1 MNLFSSSSKRKP
13 GMKSIL
19 FLVFI
24 DMFCLGVIIPVLP
37 LLIGTHTTDPLLQ
50 AFWYGALV
58 VSYAMM
64 EFFLGPLLGS
74 LSDRFGRRPI
84 LVLSLFGLAASNF
97 MIGTVSSLGLLLF
110 ARIIAG
116 ATQSVDAVT
125 NSYAADITPPEDRA
139 KVFGQFGIA
148 FGMGFIL
155 GPLLGGWLANIS
167 INMPFYVV
175 GVLALINGLYAL
187 FMLPE
192 SLPQEK
198 RSPFSIRRANPFS
211 AFMVLV
217 RRRDI
222 GGLIIVWVLFQLAFA
237 MMIQSWVL
245 YTNFRFGWDANM
257 NGIAMACV
265 GIATAVA
272 QGGLM
277 KVFVD
282 RFGEER
288 TVLIG
293 VFTGAIGYTLYG
305 LAPEGWMMFAVIL
318 LTIPLYLTGPAL
330 LAIVSKA
337 TKPTE
342 QGLTIGSLMSA
353 RMLMVVIGPALATGV
368 LGITAQQVGDLPHS
382 DVRLGV
388 VFFTCALLSVL
399 CIPLVYRHL
408 SRVPKASK
416 KASENAA

>member
-1 MNLFSSSSKRKP
+1 MTLFNNSSKKKP
-13 GMKSIL
+13 AMKAIL

-24 DMFCLGVIIPVLP
+24 DMFCMGVIIPVLP
-37 LLIGTHTTDPLLQ
+37 LLIGAQTTDPFMK
-50 AFWYGALV
+50 AVWYGALV
-58 VSYAMM
+58 VSYSMM

-84 LVLSLFGLAASNF
+84 LVVSMFGLAISNL
-97 MIGTVSSLGLLLF
+97 MIGAVSSLGLLLF

-125 NSYAADITPPEDRA
+125 NAYAADITPPEDRA

-155 GPLLGGWLANIS
+155 GPLLGGWLAEIS
-167 INMPFYVV
+167 INTPFYVV
-175 GVLALINGLYAL
+175 GVLSFINGLYAL

-192 SLPQEK
+192 SLPKEK
-198 RSPFSIRRANPFS
+198 RSPFSIRRANPFF

-257 NGIAMACV
+257 NGIALACV

-282 RFGEER
+282 RFGEAR

-293 VFTGAIGYTLYG
+293 VLTGAIGYTLYG
-305 LAPEGWMMFAVIL
+305 LAPQGWMMFVIIL

-330 LAIVSKA
+330 LAIVSKS
-337 TKPTE
+337 TDPTE
-342 QGLTIGSLMSA
+342 QGLTIGSLMSI
-353 RMLMVVIGPALATGV
+353 RMLMVVIGPAFATGV
-368 LGITAQQVGDLPHS
+368 LGVTAKQVGKLPDS
-382 DVRLGV
+382 DMRLGV
-388 VFFTCALLSVL
+388 VFFICALLSAL
-399 CIPLVYRHL
+399 CLPFIYRYL
-408 SRVPKASK
+408 GQALKKSK
-416 KASENAA
+416 NAA

>member
-1 MNLFSSSSKRKP
+1 MSLFSSSSKRKP
-13 GMKSIL
+13 GMPFIL
-19 FLVFI
+19 SLVFI
-24 DMFCLGVIIPVLP
+24 DMLCLGIIIPVLP
-37 LLIGTHTTDPLLQ
+37 LLVGTHTSDPTLQ

-58 VSYAMM
+58 VSYGMM
-64 EFFLGPLLGS
+64 EFFLGPLLGA
-74 LSDRFGRRPI
+74 LSDRFGRRKI
-84 LVLSLFGLAASNF
+84 LVLSMFGLAASNF
-97 MIGTVSSLGLLLF
+97 IIGIVSSLWMLLF

-116 ATQSVDAVT
+116 ATQSTDTVSNA
-125 NSYAADITPPEDRA
+125 YAADITAPEDRA

-148 FGMGFIL
+148 FGMGFII

-175 GVLALINGLYAL
+175 GVLALINGLYGL

-192 SLPQEK
+192 SLPPEK
-198 RSPFSIRRANPFS
+198 RSKISLRRANPLS

-222 GGLIIVWVLFQLAFA
+222 GSLIIVWVLFQLAFA
-237 MMIQSWVL
+237 MMIESWVL
-245 YTNFRFGWDANM
+245 YTNFRYDWDANM
-257 NGIAMACV
+257 NGIALACV

-277 KVFVD
+277 KVLVD

-293 VFTGAIGYTLYG
+293 LFTAAVGYTLYG
-305 LAPEGWMMFAVIL
+305 LIPEGWMMFPLIF
-318 LTIPLYLTGPAL
+318 LTIPLYTTGPAL

-342 QGLTIGSLMSA
+342 QGLTIGSLMSV
-353 RMLMVVIGPALATGV
+353 RMLMVVIGPAIATGV
-368 LGITAQQVGDLPHS
+368 LGIMAKQVGVLPQS

-388 VFFTCALLSVL
+388 VFFICALLSVL
-399 CIPLVYRHL
+399 CILFVYRHL
-408 SRVPKASK
+408 RQLRKASDNV
-416 KASENAA
+416 A

>member
-1 MNLFSSSSKRKP
+1 MSLFSSSSKRKP
-13 GMKSIL
+13 GMPFIL
-19 FLVFI
+19 SLVFI
-24 DMFCLGVIIPVLP
+24 DMFCLGIIIPVLP
-37 LLIGTHTTDPLLQ
+37 LLIGTHTTDPQLQ

-58 VSYAMM
+58 VSYGMM
-64 EFFLGPLLGS
+64 EFFLGPLLGA

-84 LVLSLFGLAASNF
+84 LVLSMFGLAASNF
-97 MIGTVSSLGLLLF
+97 MIGTVESLWMLLF

-116 ATQSVDAVT
+116 VTQSCDAVS
-125 NSYAADITPPEDRA
+125 NAYAADITPPKDRA

-155 GPLLGGWLANIS
+155 GPLVGGWLANIS
-167 INMPFYVV
+167 IHMPFYVV
-175 GVLALINGLYAL
+175 GVLALINGLYGL

-198 RSPFSIRRANPFS
+198 RSKFSIRRANPLS

-222 GGLIIVWVLFQLAFA
+222 GVLIIVWVLFQLAFA
-237 MMIQSWVL
+237 MMIESWVL
-245 YTNFRFGWDANM
+245 YTNFRYGWDANM
-257 NGIAMACV
+257 NGIALGCV

-272 QGGLM
+272 QGFLM
-277 KVFVD
+277 KVLVD

-293 VFTGAIGYTLYG
+293 LFTGAVGFTLYG
-305 LAPEGWMMFAVIL
+305 LVPQGWMMFPIIL
-318 LTIPLYLTGPAL
+318 LTIPLYATGPAL

-342 QGLTIGSLMSA
+342 QGLTIGSLMSV
-353 RMLMVVIGPALATGV
+353 RTLMVVIGPAFATGV
-368 LGITAQQVGDLPHS
+368 LGIMAQQVGDLPHS

-388 VFFTCALLSVL
+388 VFFICALLSVVCL
-399 CIPLVYRHL
+399 LFVYLHL
-408 SRVPKASK
+408 SQLRKASK
-416 KASENAA
+416 NVA